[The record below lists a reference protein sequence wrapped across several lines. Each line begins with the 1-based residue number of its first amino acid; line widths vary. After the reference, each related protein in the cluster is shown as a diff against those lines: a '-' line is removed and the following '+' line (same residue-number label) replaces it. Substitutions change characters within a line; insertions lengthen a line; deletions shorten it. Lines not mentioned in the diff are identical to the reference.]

1 MAVYGFEVKTTRQ
14 DGVTDVRR
22 LEVEGFDAREA
33 RGHFTGWAAVK
44 GVRLDSVDL
53 IADGMTFR
61 EHMTRSMLNQGAR
74 MCQRVNGVSVEGPE
88 TWENWDGKIKCV
100 MRLHLPNGWA
110 VSLSCTLSGQ
120 NWSDVEMVTWRGG
133 VDFSAGLM
141 EYESRIGGAGDGD
154 DDVARVLEALA
165 KIGK

>member
-1 MAVYGFEVKTTRQ
+1 MAVYGFEVKTTRG
-14 DGVTDVRR
+14 DGMTDVRR

-33 RGHFTGWAAVK
+33 RGHFTGWAAVT
-44 GVRLDSVDL
+44 GVRVDSLDL

-61 EHMTRSMLNQGAR
+61 EHVTRSMLNQGAR

-88 TWENWDGKIKCV
+88 SWDEPWAERVKTV
-100 MRLHLPNGWA
+100 MRLLLPNGWG
-110 VSLSCTLSGQ
+110 VSLSCSLSAQ

-133 VDFSAGLM
+133 VDFSAGVM

-165 KIGK
+165 KI